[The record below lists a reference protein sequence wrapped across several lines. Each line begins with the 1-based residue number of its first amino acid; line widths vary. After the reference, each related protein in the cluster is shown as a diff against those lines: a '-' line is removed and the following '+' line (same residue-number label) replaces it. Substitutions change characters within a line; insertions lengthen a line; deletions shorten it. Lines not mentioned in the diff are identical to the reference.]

1 MATTAKQWED
11 MWNRVVEARAKLKS
25 FEHVSIVRHI
35 LLLDNIKPGDT
46 VSFDYGYGEQVPP
59 VEVLK
64 ALENFNRALRREDGV
79 FRRLRKSDMA
89 AIAIRRKFE

>member
-11 MWNRVVEARAKLKS
+11 AWDRVVEARANLKS
-25 FEHVSIVRHI
+25 YEHDAIVRHI
-35 LLLDNIKPGDT
+35 LVLDNINPGDT

-79 FRRLRKSDMA
+79 FRQLRKSVMDAVA
-89 AIAIRRKFE
+89 ARRKFE